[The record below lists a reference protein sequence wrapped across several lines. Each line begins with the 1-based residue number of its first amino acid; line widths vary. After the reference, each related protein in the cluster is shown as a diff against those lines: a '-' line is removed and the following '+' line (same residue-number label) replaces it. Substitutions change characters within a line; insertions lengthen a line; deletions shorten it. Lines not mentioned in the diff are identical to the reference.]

1 MRRESL
7 VPVPDEVPAE
17 IAAVLGCA
25 VLTGGGAVI
34 NAGQP
39 APEDDVVGVGLGGVG
54 MAAVLTAAGSRKGGR
69 VIAVDVNEDKLT
81 MAKELGADVVNT
93 PEDTEADKLRA
104 PVVVEAAGHEKAFET
119 AVNLTA
125 MGGTTVTV
133 GLPHPEAW
141 ARISPAALTGKART
155 IKGCYRGSAVP
166 SRDIPIYAQMY
177 LDGNLAVD
185 KLISSRIRLADIN
198 EAIELT
204 RSGEALKVVLKPTLK
219 EG

>member
-104 PVVVEAAGHEKAFET
+104 PVVVEAAGHENAK
-119 AVNLTA
+119 
-125 MGGTTVTV
+125 
-133 GLPHPEAW
+133 
-141 ARISPAALTGKART
+141 
-155 IKGCYRGSAVP
+155 
-166 SRDIPIYAQMY
+166 
-177 LDGNLAVD
+177 
-185 KLISSRIRLADIN
+185 
-198 EAIELT
+198 
-204 RSGEALKVVLKPTLK
+204 
-219 EG
+219 